1 MSLQSWGVARLARL
15 GPPLTRKVQVDRGL
29 RVPMGDG
36 VICLADRYAPPGGQ
50 GLPVVLIRTPYGRAA
65 SRVYAEVF
73 AARGYQVVVQECR
86 GTFGSGGQWRPF
98 RGEREDGLAT
108 VEWLRHQPWFGGTI
122 GMYGPSYMGFVQWA
136 IAADCPEISAL
147 AMQVTASRP
156 RDMMYPGGVFSL
168 RTMLAW
174 THLVGSQASGV
185 SPVRIAIERWRKV
198 RKAYGQVPLADADHR
213 VLGNHFPFFQ
223 ELLASEA
230 PGAPLWAVMD
240 FSHRV
245 ADVTAPVH
253 MLTGWYDIFLL
264 GQVADYRR
272 LRQAGRQ
279 PQLVVGPW
287 GHTSPGSLGPT
298 VRESVRFFGAHLR
311 GTAAHAPGDPVRVYL
326 MGAGQWI
333 GLPDWPPPARGRRL
347 YLHPGGRLTQ
357 TGPVPGPADRYRF
370 DPRDPTPDLGGT
382 ADPGYRPRDNRKVEA
397 RPDVLGYTY
406 GPLDADID
414 VAGQAAADLF
424 VRSSLPHTDFFARL
438 CDVSPRGKS
447 RNVCDGIARISP
459 GATEPQP
466 DGTHHVRIDLWP
478 TAYRFK
484 KGHRLRLLVASC
496 SHPRFARNL
505 GSGEPIASATS
516 FRAADQEVFHDPQH
530 PSALVIPVL
539 HPGITA
545 SRP

>member
-1 MSLQSWGVARLARL
+1 
-15 GPPLTRKVQVDRGL
+15 
-29 RVPMGDG
+29 
-36 VICLADRYAPPGGQ
+36 
-50 GLPVVLIRTPYGRAA
+50 
-65 SRVYAEVF
+65 
-73 AARGYQVVVQECR
+73 
-86 GTFGSGGQWRPF
+86 
-98 RGEREDGLAT
+98 
-108 VEWLRHQPWFGGTI
+108 
-122 GMYGPSYMGFVQWA
+122 
-136 IAADCPEISAL
+136 
-147 AMQVTASRP
+147 
-156 RDMMYPGGVFSL
+156 
-168 RTMLAW
+168 
-174 THLVGSQASGV
+174 
-185 SPVRIAIERWRKV
+185 
-198 RKAYGQVPLADADHR
+198 
-213 VLGNHFPFFQ
+213 
-223 ELLASEA
+223 
-230 PGAPLWAVMD
+230 MD

-264 GQVADYRR
+264 GQLADYRR
-272 LRQAGRQ
+272 LREAGRQ

-311 GTAAHAPGDPVRVYL
+311 GVAPAVPGDPVRVYL

-333 GLPDWPPPARGRRL
+333 GLPDWPPPAQARRL
-347 YLHPGGRLTQ
+347 YLHPGGRLTD
-357 TGPVPGPADRYRF
+357 TGPVPGPADRYHF

-382 ADPGYRPRDNRKVEA
+382 SDPGYRPRDNRKLQA
-397 RPDVLGYTY
+397 RPDVLSYTY

-414 VAGQAAADLF
+414 IAGQPTADLF
-424 VRSSLPHTDFFARL
+424 ARSSLSHADFFARL

-459 GATEPQP
+459 GAAEPQP

-505 GSGEPIASATS
+505 GSGEPIATATR
-516 FRAADQEVFHDPQH
+516 FRAADQEIFHDPQH
-530 PSALVIPVL
+530 ASALVIPVL
-539 HPGITA
+539 RPATTT